1 MDALLVIDMQEGLLR
16 GEPKHDLD
24 GVIRRIN
31 IVANRV
37 RQGGGVV
44 FFVQHAGPAGDDF
57 EPLTAGWRLL
67 SSLAVERSDR
77 VVSKKLNDAFRG
89 TSLQSDLAALRVSRV
104 IVAGWATDLCVDAT
118 VRSAAALGYEVRVAA
133 DCQRSSSPRC
143 AADHRAS
150 PLGLDKPA
158 GADARDRRA
167 CCRALRS
174 DDGPSSGERS

>member
-133 DCQRSSSPRC
+133 DCHTVSDRPHLDAQRIIEHHHWVWTNLLARTPVIVAR
-143 AADHRAS
+143 AAE
-150 PLGLDKPA
+150 L
-158 GADARDRRA
+158 
-167 CCRALRS
+167 
-174 DDGPSSGERS
+174 